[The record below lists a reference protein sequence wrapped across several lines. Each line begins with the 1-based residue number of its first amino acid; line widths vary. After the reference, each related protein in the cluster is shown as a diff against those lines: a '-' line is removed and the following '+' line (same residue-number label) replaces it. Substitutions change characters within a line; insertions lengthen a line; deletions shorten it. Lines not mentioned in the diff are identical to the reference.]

1 MLTAGCVVV
10 PAAGPSRRAEEGG
23 VTRID
28 DRPFDGD
35 IERQGKRGNELEIGR
50 STDGRIEERGGRPG
64 RDYTRR
70 VVRTT
75 AQPPER
81 PTARPSSED
90 VRARFAPV
98 APNYRTSFYHAD
110 PARLEEV
117 LVLCRPRPGDVAV
130 DVATGTGHVA
140 LALAG
145 YLERV
150 IGVDLT
156 PAMLDEARDLASMR
170 EVENVDWVLG
180 DAATLPFP
188 DDSFDLY
195 TVRSASH
202 HFRDLETTLAE
213 ALRTLKPGGRAC
225 FIDCSPPAASRDI
238 LHEIELARDPS
249 HVWSRT
255 LNEWTALLEL
265 TGFEVESADVRE
277 RDWDFDAWM
286 ANMGVRADRAG
297 ELASRIE
304 SADEPA
310 REQLRPRRRD
320 GKLRFAYWHAQ
331 LRVRKPR

>member
-1 MLTAGCVVV
+1 VA
-10 PAAGPSRRAEEGG
+10 RA
-23 VTRID
+23 D
-28 DRPFDGD
+28 DRPRRRKT
-35 IERQGKRGNELEIGR
+35 ERGHEQEIARG
-50 STDGRIEERGGRPG
+50 TDGRIGERDGGPAAG
-64 RDYTRR
+64 RDYTRPVAR
-70 VVRTT
+70 ST
-75 AQPPER
+75 AR
-81 PTARPSSED
+81 PTADD
-90 VRARFAPV
+90 VRERFAPV

-117 LVLCRPRPGDVAV
+117 LILCRPRPGDVAL

-156 PAMLDEARDLASMR
+156 PAMLTEARELASQR

-180 DAATLPFP
+180 DAAALPFP
-188 DDSFDLY
+188 DETFDLY
-195 TVRSASH
+195 TVRSACH
-202 HFRDLETTLAE
+202 HFRDLEATLAE
-213 ALRTLKPGGRAC
+213 GLRTLKPGGRAC
-225 FIDCSPPAASRDI
+225 FVDCAPPAASRDL

-255 LNEWTALLEL
+255 LNEWTALLEAA
-265 TGFEVESADVRE
+265 GFEVESADVRE

-286 ANMGVRADRAG
+286 ANMGVPAEQAG

-304 SADEPA
+304 SAAGPA
-310 REQLRPRRRD
+310 REQLSPRRPD
-320 GKLRFAYWHAQ
+320 GKLRHTYWHAQ